1 MVLVIYIYN
10 AVVNY
15 YSVPKWGIFACDMED
30 VSLDIGTGTIF
41 YFEDKTETAEK
52 LAERME
58 QTIIDMYDS
67 NKRLEELLRER
78 Q

>member
-30 VSLDIGTGTIF
+30 VSLDIGQERYSIL
-41 YFEDKTETAEK
+41 KTKQK